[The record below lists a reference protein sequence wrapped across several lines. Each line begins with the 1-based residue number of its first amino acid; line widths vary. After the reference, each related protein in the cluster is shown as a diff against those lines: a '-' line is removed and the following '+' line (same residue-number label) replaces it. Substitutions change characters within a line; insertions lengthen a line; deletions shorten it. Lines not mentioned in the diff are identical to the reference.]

1 MTDPVA
7 LAIIAALQAIAIAII
22 TRRVREV
29 ITPVHKK
36 VEKIA
41 EKIGVSNEDIEEHSG

>member
-1 MTDPVA
+1 MSDPVA
-7 LAIIAALQAIAIAII
+7 LSIIAAVQFIAVALINRKTKEA
-22 TRRVREV
+22 

-41 EKIGVSNEDIEEHSG
+41 EKIGVDNEETEEHSG